1 MPLPEDN
8 FSLCEVESVGHN
20 EETEL
25 EEYHPHHNADGV
37 VLQLLN
43 HRSGPSRGHW
53 SRTLEVG
60 FVSLDSNKSVY
71 M

>member
-8 FSLCEVESVGHN
+8 FSLCEVKSVGHN
-20 EETEL
+20 EETEQ

-37 VLQLLN
+37 VLQLLK

-60 FVSLDSNKSVY
+60 SNHRPGCA
-71 M
+71 